1 MDDKKIC
8 GFFTGLDA
16 ATRARARHFCARLVL
31 MALLAVS
38 STGGAQELILNGDF
52 DSDLSGWTV
61 SDAPGTTWVAFDY
74 AGALSGSAQFAND
87 MTTAGGATIN
97 LTQCVVLAKAGR
109 YVISANG
116 FLPAGQA
123 SGNLYVNPILH
134 IPTTTC
140 QGLGGGIGFLL
151 PATIGSWSQEI
162 RSIEIDDIDALAGA
176 SLEVRM
182 GIQKTPA
189 DGSIQG
195 FMDAV
200 RVIYDPV
207 FAGGFEPPAGAG
219 N

>member
-1 MDDKKIC
+1 
-8 GFFTGLDA
+8 
-16 ATRARARHFCARLVL
+16 
-31 MALLAVS
+31 
-38 STGGAQELILNGDF
+38 
-52 DSDLSGWTV
+52 
-61 SDAPGTTWVAFDY
+61 
-74 AGALSGSAQFAND
+74 LSGSAQFAND

>member
-8 GFFTGLDA
+8 GFFTGLDVT
-16 ATRARARHFCARLVL
+16 TRACARHFCARMLL

-38 STGGAQELILNGDF
+38 STGGAQELIVNGDF

-61 SDAPGTTWVAFDY
+61 SDAPGTTWVAFDS
-74 AGALSGSAQFAND
+74 AGALSGSAQFTND

-97 LTQCVVLAKAGR
+97 ITQCVVLAKAGR

-140 QGLGGGIGFLL
+140 QGFGGGIGFLL
-151 PATIGSWSQEI
+151 PATIGSWSQESS
-162 RSIEIDDIDALAGA
+162 SIEIDDIDALAGA
-176 SLEVRM
+176 SLELRT

-189 DGSIQG
+189 GGSIQG
-195 FMDAV
+195 YIDAV

-207 FAGGFEPPAGAG
+207 FVGGFEPPAGAG

>member
-8 GFFTGLDA
+8 GFFTDLDA
-16 ATRARARHFCARLVL
+16 TTRARARHFCARLVL